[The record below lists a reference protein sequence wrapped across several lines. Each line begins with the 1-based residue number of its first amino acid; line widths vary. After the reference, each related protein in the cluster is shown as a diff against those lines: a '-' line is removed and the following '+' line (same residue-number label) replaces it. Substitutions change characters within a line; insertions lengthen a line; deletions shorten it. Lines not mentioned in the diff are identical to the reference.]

1 MDTNQLQIEEVNEL
15 LHAVE
20 ERVASLMLDLQKLD
34 EFRDADAYHT
44 LEEQI
49 RALTDQ
55 QRMLSKRWRD
65 LTTGYA
71 DNA

>member
-1 MDTNQLQIEEVNEL
+1 MGTNQLQFEEVNHL

-20 ERVASLMLDLQKLD
+20 ERIASLMLDLQKLD
-34 EFRDADAYHT
+34 ESKDADAYHA

-55 QRMLSKRWRD
+55 QRMLSKRWRE
-65 LTTGYA
+65 LTAGYS